1 MLEQKMINIFE
12 AELEKGTGIPYL
24 LIKDEIIKAS
34 PEVDSIIVDNIL
46 NCKAYD
52 SQCEGLRA
60 EYMYSIVKNYH
71 NKEAVF
77 KKVLH
82 FFEKMDGT
90 DWGEQQTFSFVCIL
104 AQEKLVFKKII
115 FDKIRWY
122 IENGKDGLYTIYD
135 FVEKE
140 GLEAAEFVA
149 RELGKLLGKN
159 PNHNLACDDG
169 FFSDFHNKEEVRSFL
184 QKSDD
189 NHIKLYLQ
197 NIEEPRAFKPY
208 KRKSAEEIIENFYK
222 KNKWYYRIH
231 SWLKKA
237 DEDEMR
243 KIAEYAFQ
251 SENEKI
257 KYRLISAFDEVKI
270 PVDYE
275 ILKSEY
281 LKVENQDFKIQILQ
295 AMLLLGKS
303 EVKELV
309 FDLDFCNSDVQELYI
324 KALCIFYDKNENGI
338 LLDKI
343 DCLDVYSCH
352 DILQFLIDNENLKND
367 LDFYK
372 KILNRLY
379 QKNKCSLCRKD
390 IFDRMAENGI
400 LDKTVCEEAM
410 YDCNKDIAEKAK
422 EIFRFMV
429 EDFRR

>member
-1 MLEQKMINIFE
+1 M
-12 AELEKGTGIPYL
+12 
-24 LIKDEIIKAS
+24 
-34 PEVDSIIVDNIL
+34 
-46 NCKAYD
+46 
-52 SQCEGLRA
+52 
-60 EYMYSIVKNYH
+60 
-71 NKEAVF
+71 
-77 KKVLH
+77 
-82 FFEKMDGT
+82 
-90 DWGEQQTFSFVCIL
+90 
-104 AQEKLVFKKII
+104 
-115 FDKIRWY
+115 
-122 IENGKDGLYTIYD
+122 
-135 FVEKE
+135 
-140 GLEAAEFVA
+140 
-149 RELGKLLGKN
+149 
-159 PNHNLACDDG
+159 
-169 FFSDFHNKEEVRSFL
+169 

-197 NIEEPRAFKPY
+197 NIEEPRAFKPH

-222 KNKWYYRIH
+222 KNKWYYLIH

-251 SENEKI
+251 SENEEI

-295 AMLLLGKS
+295 AMLLFGKS

-309 FDLDFCNSDVQELYI
+309 FDLDFRNSDVQELYI
-324 KALCIFYDKNENGI
+324 KALWIFYDKNENGI

-367 LDFYK
+367 LEFYK

-400 LDKTVCEEAM
+400 LDKNVCEESM

-422 EIFRFMV
+422 EIFRFMA
-429 EDFRR
+429 EDFSR